1 MDTTAKIE
9 LYDIYD
15 VWYTPW
21 YQTSYFYGSIG
32 IIFLGIIYLLYR
44 WYKNR
49 KVPAIIIS
57 PQERALRVI
66 EQFKKGMYESHQV
79 SYTLL
84 IQTLK
89 TYLESYY
96 KIPLVGQ
103 TDSEFLTTIASHPT
117 IPTTLIDDLKTI
129 FDGAI
134 FIKFAGQEVQ
144 DQQVKKALDLSE
156 KIVKGGE
163 IHNT

>member
-1 MDTTAKIE
+1 MNTTAQIE

-15 VWYTPW
+15 AWYTPW
-21 YQTSYFYGSIG
+21 YQTSYFYGCVG
-32 IIFLGIIYLLYR
+32 IIVLGIIYLLYC

-57 PQERALRVI
+57 PQERALAII
-66 EQFKKGMYESHQV
+66 EELKKGKYENYQTC
-79 SYTLL
+79 YTLL

-89 TYLESYY
+89 VYLESYY
-96 KIPLVGQ
+96 KIPLAGQ

-117 IPTTLIDDLKTI
+117 ISSTLIDHLKII

-134 FIKFAGQEVQ
+134 FIKFAGQEMQ
-144 DQQVKKALDLSE
+144 DQHIKKALDLAE
-156 KIVKGGE
+156 KIIK
-163 IHNT
+163 NFA